1 MYPPQASPPVR
12 VLHICQPVDGGVARV
27 VVDLASAQTAAGAQ
41 VHVACPRESP
51 LSRSLAAL
59 PGTVRVHPWAAS
71 RSPGRTLASE
81 VRGVR
86 RVVEAVAPDLV
97 HAHSAK
103 AGLAARLALRGRV
116 PTVFQPHAWSFE
128 AADGVTGLLARRW
141 ERAAARWAARI
152 VCVSEAEWVTG
163 RRAGVTGAYSVVPNG
178 VDPERFAPGDRAAAR
193 ARLLPPGHPARN
205 GAPLVVCVGRLC
217 RQKGQDLLLGA
228 WPSVTGEVPGAHLV
242 LVGEGPDS
250 APLRAGAGRTVTF
263 AGAVADAGPW
273 YQAAD
278 VVVLPS
284 RWEGMAL
291 APLEAMA
298 CARPVVITDV
308 NGARES
314 LPLVDRD
321 RCLVPPE
328 NPRALARSL
337 VALLRDGELREQ
349 LGARGRRHVLTR
361 HDAERTAEAV
371 TAVYREVLGTAP
383 IKDRECTTT

>member
-1 MYPPQASPPVR
+1 MYPSPASPPVR

-27 VVDLASAQTAAGAQ
+27 VAELAAAQAAAGLR
-41 VHVACPRESP
+41 VHVACPPESP
-51 LSRSLAAL
+51 LARSLDAL
-59 PGTVRVHPWAAS
+59 PGVRVRPWTAS
-71 RSPGRTLASE
+71 RSPGRTLPSE

-86 RVVEAVAPDLV
+86 RVVDAVAPDLV

-103 AGLAARLALRGRV
+103 AGLAARLALRGAV

-141 ERAAARWAARI
+141 ERAAARWSARI

-163 RRAGVTGAYSVVPNG
+163 RRAGIDGRYTVVPNG
-178 VDPERFAPGDRAAAR
+178 VDPERFAPADRAAAR
-193 ARLLPPGHPARN
+193 ERLLPPGHPARN

-217 RQKGQDLLLGA
+217 RQKGQDLLLEA
-228 WPSVTGEVPGAHLV
+228 WPSVTDRFADAQLV
-242 LVGEGPDS
+242 LVGDGPEA
-250 APLRAGAGRTVTF
+250 APLRARAGRPVTF

-314 LPLVDRD
+314 LPLVDRE

-337 VALLRDGELREQ
+337 IALLADGGLRDE

-361 HDAERTAEAV
+361 HDAERSAEAV
-371 TAVYREVLGTAP
+371 TAVYRELLGTVP
-383 IKDRECTTT
+383 LKNRECTTT